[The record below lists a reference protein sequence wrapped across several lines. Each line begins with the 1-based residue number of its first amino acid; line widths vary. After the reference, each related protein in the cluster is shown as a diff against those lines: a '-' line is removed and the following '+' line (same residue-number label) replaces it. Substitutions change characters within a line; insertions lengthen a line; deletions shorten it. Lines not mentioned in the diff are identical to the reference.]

1 MPMSDAVER
10 AQHDLAR
17 EIARERDL
25 PEGDPRARLV
35 ATARMESELR
45 EVGLQEAVDEARQ
58 SSPPLTWT
66 EIAEALGLAS
76 AGAAAARFGPGAA
89 ANRARAAERSASRS
103 AIAADAIA
111 DRPKPDLPGWSLAE
125 AADELDIT
133 LAAARVRLARARKA
147 ARESGMEAELE
158 ARIERVSGGV
168 GRAGVRL
175 LDLDVLRTGSQ
186 PAHS

>member
-1 MPMSDAVER
+1 MSSPLEA
-10 AQHDLAR
+10 AQAELAR

-25 PEGDPRARLV
+25 LEGDPRARLV
-35 ATARMESELR
+35 ATARMEVELR

-58 SSPPLTWT
+58 ADPPLTWG
-66 EIAEALGLAS
+66 EVAEALGLS
-76 AGAAAARFGPGAA
+76 SPGAAAARFGPGAA

-125 AADELDIT
+125 AADELGIT

-147 ARESGMEAELE
+147 ARESGTEEQLE
-158 ARIERVSGGV
+158 ARIAKVSGGV
-168 GRAGVRL
+168 GRAAVRV
-175 LDLDVLRTGSQ
+175 LDLGVLRTGSQ

>member
-1 MPMSDAVER
+1 MPMSAPIEDAQQ
-10 AQHDLAR
+10 ALAR

-25 PEGDPRARLV
+25 LEGDPRARLA

-45 EVGLQEAVDEARQ
+45 EVGLQEAVDEARGFD
-58 SSPPLTWT
+58 PPLTWG
-66 EIAEALGLAS
+66 EIAEVLGLS
-76 AGAAAARFGPGAA
+76 SPGAAAARFGPGAA
-89 ANRARAAERSASRS
+89 ANRARAAKRSASRS

-111 DRPKPDLPGWSLAE
+111 DRPKRDLPGWSLAE
-125 AADELDIT
+125 AAEELGIT

-147 ARESGMEAELE
+147 ARESGTEAELE
-158 ARIERVSGGV
+158 SRIERVSGGV

-186 PAHS
+186 SAHS